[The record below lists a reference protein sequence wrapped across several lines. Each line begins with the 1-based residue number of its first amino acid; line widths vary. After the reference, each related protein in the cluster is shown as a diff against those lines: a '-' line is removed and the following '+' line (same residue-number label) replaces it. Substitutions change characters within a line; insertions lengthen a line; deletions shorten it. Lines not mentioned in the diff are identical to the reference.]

1 MWYVR
6 ALEEIN
12 KIKPENKWIEALED
26 FYEQQFLEYKIVP
39 SLTFWSGPGFGFSKS
54 EERGAKAYFVLGPF
68 TDDFRFDAE
77 DRLKTLAIHEFG
89 HSFVNHLLEVACS
102 DLIDETRLLFDPISE
117 AMGPQGYNEW
127 NTCVNEHFVRAGEVL
142 IPELM
147 GNMSMSK
154 SALKW
159 NVEGREFIYLPF
171 IVDRL
176 RTYRVLKDLSYER
189 SVIETM
195 KDLKMEFMP

>member
-1 MWYVR
+1 
-6 ALEEIN
+6 
-12 KIKPENKWIEALED
+12 
-26 FYEQQFLEYKIVP
+26 
-39 SLTFWSGPGFGFSKS
+39 
-54 EERGAKAYFVLGPF
+54 
-68 TDDFRFDAE
+68 
-77 DRLKTLAIHEFG
+77 
-89 HSFVNHLLEVACS
+89 
-102 DLIDETRLLFDPISE
+102 
-117 AMGPQGYNEW
+117 
-127 NTCVNEHFVRAGEVL
+127 
-142 IPELM
+142 
-147 GNMSMSK
+147 MSK